1 MRRRTVL
8 ALSAVFALGAGTAC
22 NREHKRVIAV
32 IPKGRVHLFWQSVH
46 AGANKAARETGVE
59 VLWTGPQSE
68 TDYTGQL
75 QIVDAMINRR
85 VDAIA
90 VAPIDRKVLVAAV
103 ERAAR
108 EKIPVFIF
116 DSGIDTEQ
124 FVAQVMTDNYRGGE
138 IAAER
143 VGQLLSGKGKVAI
156 IAAVPGAGSTMQREQ
171 GFRKT
176 IESKFPGIQIVAE
189 QYGNGDYAKSMA
201 VTENILTAHPDLDAL
216 FGSNESSTIG
226 ASQAIKSRTTH
237 AKLVGFDSSPGVLDD
252 LAAGRIDSVVV
263 QDPFFMGYET
273 VRLASLDLN
282 GQAVKKVN
290 DVDPKLVD
298 RNNLDT
304 PEVQARVKPDLK
316 KYLE

>member
-1 MRRRTVL
+1 VV
-8 ALSAVFALGAGTAC
+8 ALPALFALAGGTAC
-22 NREHKRVIAV
+22 NRERKRVVAV

-75 QIVDAMINRR
+75 QTVDAMINRR

-90 VAPIDRKVLVAAV
+90 VSPIDRKVLVGAV

-108 EKIPVFIF
+108 EKVPVFIF
-116 DSGIDTEQ
+116 DSGIDTDQ
-124 FVAQVMTDNYRGGE
+124 IVAQVMTDNFRGGE

-143 VGQLLSGKGKVAI
+143 VGKLLGGKGKAAI
-156 IAAVPGAGSTMQREQ
+156 IAAVPGAGSTMLREQ
-171 GFRKT
+171 GFRKR
-176 IESKFPGIQIVAE
+176 IESSFPGIQIVAE

-201 VTENILTAHPDLDAL
+201 VTENILTAHPDLDAI

-226 ASQAIKSRTTH
+226 ASQAIKSRSTH
-237 AKLVGFDSSPGVLDD
+237 AKLVGFDSSPGVLED

-273 VRLASLDLN
+273 VRLASLHLN
-282 GQAVKKVN
+282 GQPVKKVN
-290 DVDPKLVD
+290 DVEPELVD
-298 RNNLDT
+298 RTNLET